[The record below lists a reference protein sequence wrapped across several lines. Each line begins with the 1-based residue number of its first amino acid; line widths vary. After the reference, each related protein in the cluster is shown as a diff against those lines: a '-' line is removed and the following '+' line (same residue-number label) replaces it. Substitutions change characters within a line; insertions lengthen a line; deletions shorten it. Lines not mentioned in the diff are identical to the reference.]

1 MTRMRLAAATAALAL
16 AATAPAQGA
25 VVEPYEGENPF
36 ACDLQQAGTGTDVP
50 DPGADP
56 FCVEYDKTQ
65 QNVTEL
71 GVVAFAGG
79 EPARVAAASDK
90 CFYYQHDHWRGSVD
104 QHVEQTET
112 YHWDGGY
119 YFDKARGV
127 AGSYVEGFTVLN
139 ASGDPTGVPGFPS
152 DLEPSFG
159 YGRGGAQL
167 QETIPVDPRCVAM
180 AQAGGVYR
188 DDQGSRRGR

>member
-1 MTRMRLAAATAALAL
+1 MIPMRVAAAAATLAL
-16 AATAPAQGA
+16 AAPASAQVTG
-25 VVEPYEGENPF
+25 VQPYAGGNPF
-36 ACDLQQAGTGTDVP
+36 VCDLQQAGTGTEVA
-50 DPGADP
+50 DPAADP

-65 QNVTEL
+65 QNLTEL
-71 GVVAFAGG
+71 GVVAFAAG
-79 EPARVAAASDK
+79 EPARVAGASDK

-127 AGSYVEGFTVLN
+127 AGSYVEALTVLN
-139 ASGDPTGVPGFPS
+139 VSADPTGLPGFPS
-152 DLEPSFG
+152 ELEPSFG
-159 YGRGGAQL
+159 HGRGGAQL

-180 AQAGGVYR
+180 AEAGGIYR
-188 DDQGSRRGR
+188 DVEARRRGR

>member
-1 MTRMRLAAATAALAL
+1 MTGVRLAVAAAALVLAAAGA
-16 AATAPAQGA
+16 AQGA
-25 VVEPYEGENPF
+25 GVEPYEGENPF
-36 ACDLQQAGTGTDVP
+36 DCELQQAGTGTEVP

-65 QNVTEL
+65 QNVTGL
-71 GVVAFAGG
+71 GAVHFASG

-112 YHWDGGY
+112 YNWDGGY

-127 AGSYVEGFTVLN
+127 AGTYVESFTVLN
-139 ASGDPTGVPGFPS
+139 ASGNPTGLPGFPS
-152 DLEPSFG
+152 ELEPSFG
-159 YGRGGAQL
+159 YGRGGL
-167 QETIPVDPRCVAM
+167 QMEESIPVDPRCVEKA
-180 AQAGGVYR
+180 AQGGVYR
-188 DDQGSRRGR
+188 EDGRGARGR